1 MEVTVARLSGETD
14 KFEVWQWTSVRDL
27 KAEIEARMQIPRGE
41 QVLLKNGRELKG
53 NDDCLAAHRITF
65 TNANL
70 EVLLVETREVPQEEQ
85 SLSISFR
92 SASGIPDG
100 SILSIR
106 AGTKGRQMPLRFDEP
121 FKLPTTKEASALFKI
136 DVFSQFGKARLTL
149 RPGKYVYEAQIEDGD
164 GAIVGSLEFE
174 ARDTSERDR
183 NHRQTPLPQPA
194 KGSSRRA
201 QATVLAS
208 SYLDEHG
215 LIQYLQGL
223 LQSVLREKPADPY
236 AYMIRQLQAAQL
248 NPETEPANS
257 TTATSTSEQPQP
269 ATATVEPETP
279 GTPPSRK
286 GADAPAEEAPPETG
300 EVTEKETLT
309 ATEATAKPA
318 EMVGAAAEPEAEVP
332 PNAQAASDAD
342 QSLAADK

>member
-1 MEVTVARLSGETD
+1 
-14 KFEVWQWTSVRDL
+14 VRDL

-149 RPGKYVYEAQIEDGD
+149 RPGKYVYEAQIEDGE

-257 TTATSTSEQPQP
+257 TTATSEQTAATSASTTASTSEQPQP
-269 ATATVEPETP
+269 ATATVKPETP
-279 GTPPSRK
+279 ATAASGK
-286 GADAPAEEAPPETG
+286 GADAPAEEAPPEAAK
-300 EVTEKETLT
+300 VTEKETLT
-309 ATEATAKPA
+309 TTEATAKPT
-318 EMVGAAAEPEAEVP
+318 EMVEAAAEPEAEVP

-342 QSLAADK
+342 HSLAVDT